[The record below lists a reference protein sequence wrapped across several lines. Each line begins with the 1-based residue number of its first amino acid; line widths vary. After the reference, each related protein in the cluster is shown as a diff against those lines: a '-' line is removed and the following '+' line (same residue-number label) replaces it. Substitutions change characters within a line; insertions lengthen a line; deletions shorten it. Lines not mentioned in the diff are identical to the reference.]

1 MDFDV
6 RVQDGH
12 HVGGRGSPPGGSGE
26 RESLLLV
33 VPHSSDAESR
43 VLLLDRL
50 HVAVEVALQVL

>member
-1 MDFDV
+1 M